1 MRWRGERLGQAAGGG
16 DGVPGDPGG
25 GVRDQEGG
33 DGCDAG
39 QVFLFVEAVDHVRG
53 CQAGGEGVDADAA
66 RPQFRGERDSHG
78 FNRRLRCGMC
88 FIRSGRRRSAVGL
101 RVRNGMVGAQALPS
115 LPTDGL
121 FYLMWE
127 MG

>member
-1 MRWRGERLGQAAGGG
+1 
-16 DGVPGDPGG
+16 
-25 GVRDQEGG
+25 
-33 DGCDAG
+33 
-39 QVFLFVEAVDHVRG
+39 
-53 CQAGGEGVDADAA
+53 
-66 RPQFRGERDSHG
+66 
-78 FNRRLRCGMC
+78 MC